1 MLFKLAVKKINS
13 HVRVTLV
20 IILFCTLGKT
30 VTQYYKPENTRI
42 DIPIEEPRED
52 PNPPNPTFIPPILV
66 PHPPNPPS
74 FSPPIPLPRLTRK

>member
-20 IILFCTLGKT
+20 IILFCTLGKI
-30 VTQYYKPENTRI
+30 VTQYYKPETTRI

-52 PNPPNPTFIPPILV
+52 PNPTFSPPILV
-66 PHPPNPPS
+66 PHPPNPS